1 VEEVNEQGEEMS
13 SRGLDIL
20 KEEEAKLK
28 QELSEIRSDIAKLE
42 GSPSGRPKAKREF
55 SGISEAAAREVA
67 EAIRSHNGKGVP
79 IGTLVDQV
87 GKSRTYVREAAR
99 KAISIFPDII
109 RYKELDAKEFYYK
122 AKQVT
127 TEATE

>member
-1 VEEVNEQGEEMS
+1 VEEINEQGEEMS
-13 SRGLDIL
+13 SRGLDLL
-20 KEEEAKLK
+20 KEEELRLK
-28 QELSEIRSDIAKLE
+28 QELSEIRADIAKLE
-42 GSPSGRPKAKREF
+42 GSTSGRPKAKKEF
-55 SGISEAAAREVA
+55 SGVSDRAAREVA
-67 EAIRSHNGKGVP
+67 EAIRSHNGNGVP
-79 IGTLVDQV
+79 IGTLIDQI

-99 KAISIFPDII
+99 KAINIFPDII